1 MESESSPSSGPTRPW
16 RFRAP
21 FFVRIIAAMVLGG
34 VVGFLLGERADP
46 LGQLGTVIIGMIKAL
61 AGPLLL
67 FAVLD
72 AFLRTRVRLRSG
84 LVMIAITMT
93 NAAIAVLI
101 GLTLSNVLRPGDH
114 LDLASAS
121 LGNRAKAELAPTA
134 RKIDFVRELTGY
146 IPTSVVQPFLDN

>member
-67 FAVLD
+67 FAVVD
-72 AFLRTRVRLRSG
+72 AFLRTHVRLRSAA
-84 LVMIAITMT
+84 LMIAIAMT
-93 NAAIAVLI
+93 NAVLAVII
-101 GLTLSNVLRPGDH
+101 GLTLSNLIRPGDH
-114 LDLASAS
+114 LEIPPPAAGSKA
-121 LGNRAKAELAPTA
+121 AAELSTGV
-134 RKIDFVRELTGY
+134 RKI
-146 IPTSVVQPFLDN
+146 